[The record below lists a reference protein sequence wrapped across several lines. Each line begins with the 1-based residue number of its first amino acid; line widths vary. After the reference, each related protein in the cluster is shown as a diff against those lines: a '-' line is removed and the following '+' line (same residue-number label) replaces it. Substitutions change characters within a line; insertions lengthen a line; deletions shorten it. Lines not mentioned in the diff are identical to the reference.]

1 MIRQPFKARTAEE
14 LIALLSAVATAILA
28 VIIIM
33 LLYFGREIIIP
44 IALAILLSFVLAPLV
59 GALQRVRVPR
69 GLAVVGVVLIAFA
82 FIFAMGSLLATQ
94 LAQLAGDLPR
104 YQSTISEKIQSFR
117 ETTAG
122 RGTLERASGMLKDL
136 SKELDKPKEAMTA
149 LEAGSSPKAVP
160 PKPVPVEVR
169 QPDPGALESLQSLI
183 SPLLHPL
190 ATTGIIVIFVIFI
203 LIQREDLRNRLIRLA
218 GSHDLQRTTAALDD
232 AAIRLSRLFL
242 IQLLLNGSFGIIIGT
257 GLWLI
262 GVPSAILWG
271 ILAAVLRFVPYIG
284 AVIAAAF
291 PLALA
296 VAVDPTWT
304 MLLWTVALFL
314 VVEPIVGHVI
324 EPLVYGQSTGLSPVA
339 VVASATFWTALWGPI
354 GLVLA
359 TPLTVCLVV
368 LGRHVERLEFLDVMF
383 GDRPALSP
391 PEIFYQRMLAGDPTE
406 ASEKAEEFLKERSL
420 SSYYDEVALK
430 GLRLAQADVERGAL
444 DPERLIKIRDAVR
457 EFAGNI
463 SEHDDR
469 LPPKINPTTDV
480 EATSAVETVAEDA
493 PYENLPVLR
502 KEDLPPE
509 WQGEHPVLCVAGRS
523 LVDEA
528 AAIMLGQ
535 LSTAHGLSARV
546 EGAEALSTANI
557 FRLETRGV
565 AIVCLVYMDATSPA
579 HMRYSVRRLRRKL
592 PKATII
598 LGCWMKDMEPA
609 ALESLREGAK
619 ADLAASSL
627 GGAIKLCIRV
637 DRFRRY
643 FDNTF
648 RDRSLGTNAK
658 TAALS
663 EPAALR
669 RGRFVL
675 ATRKSRQGFPRRP
688 AVALRLPGGLL
699 RRAVLERN
707 RAYLAM
713 GRTALRG
720 RPVRCRCVGP
730 TIPDG
735 VASVT
740 SGDAD
745 QASVA
750 VL

>member
-1 MIRQPFKARTAEE
+1 MIRQSFKARTPEE
-14 LIALLSAVATAILA
+14 LIGLLSAVATAILT

-59 GALQRVRVPR
+59 GLLQSIRIPR
-69 GLAVVGVVLIAFA
+69 GLAVVSVVITAFA
-82 FIFAMGSLLATQ
+82 LIFAMGSLLANQ
-94 LAQLAGDLPR
+94 LTQLAGDLPR
-104 YQSTISEKIQSFR
+104 YQSTISEKIQAFR
-117 ETTAG
+117 DTTAG

-136 SKELDKPKEAMTA
+136 SKELDKPKEAATA
-149 LEAGSSPKAVP
+149 LGGGASPNATQP

-203 LIQREDLRNRLIRLA
+203 LLQREDLRNRLIRLA

-232 AAIRLSRLFL
+232 AASRLSRLFL
-242 IQLLLNGSFGIIIGT
+242 IQLLLNGSFGIIIGS

-284 AVIAAAF
+284 AAIAAAF

-296 VAVDPTWT
+296 VAVDPTWS
-304 MLLWTVALFL
+304 MLLWTLALFV
-314 VVEPIVGHVI
+314 VVEPVVGHVI
-324 EPLVYGQSTGLSPVA
+324 EPMVYGHSTGLSPVA

-430 GLRLAQADVERGAL
+430 GLQLAQVDAERGTL
-444 DPERLIKIRDAVR
+444 DPVRLTKIRDAIS
-457 EFAGNI
+457 EFANNI
-463 SEHDDR
+463 SELDDR
-469 LPPKINPTTDV
+469 QMPKVNSTTDAEV
-480 EATSAVETVAEDA
+480 TSAVETVAEDA
-493 PYENLPVLR
+493 PYENLPILS

-509 WQGEHPVLCVAGRS
+509 WRSEHPVLCVAGRT
-523 LVDEA
+523 LLDEA
-528 AAIMLGQ
+528 AATMLGQ
-535 LSTAHGLSARV
+535 LSTAHGLAARV
-546 EGAEALSTANI
+546 EAANALSTANI
-557 FRLETRGV
+557 FRLETAGV
-565 AIVCLVYMDATSPA
+565 AIVCLIYMDASSPA

-598 LGCWMKDMEPA
+598 LGCWLKDMEPA
-609 ALESLREGAK
+609 ALETLREGAK
-619 ADLAASSL
+619 ADLAAASL
-627 GGAIKLCIRV
+627 GQAVKLCIEATGVEDDSHLAGKDELSGTAVEGDQPRS
-637 DRFRRY
+637 RFQMADVGARY
-643 FDNTF
+643 SIKN
-648 RDRSLGTNAK
+648 
-658 TAALS
+658 
-663 EPAALR
+663 
-669 RGRFVL
+669 
-675 ATRKSRQGFPRRP
+675 Q
-688 AVALRLPGGLL
+688 
-699 RRAVLERN
+699 
-707 RAYLAM
+707 
-713 GRTALRG
+713 
-720 RPVRCRCVGP
+720 
-730 TIPDG
+730 
-735 VASVT
+735 
-740 SGDAD
+740 
-745 QASVA
+745 
-750 VL
+750 

>member
-1 MIRQPFKARTAEE
+1 VIRQRFEARTPEE

-28 VIIIM
+28 AMIVM
-33 LLYFGREIIIP
+33 VLYFGREIIIP

-59 GALQRVRVPR
+59 GLLQRVRFPR
-69 GLAVVGVVLIAFA
+69 GLAVVSVVVIAFA

-117 ETTAG
+117 DTTAG

-136 SKELDKPKEAMTA
+136 SKELDKPKEAASA
-149 LEAGSSPKAVP
+149 LGAGAAKGAT
-160 PKPVPVEVR
+160 PKPVPVEVL

-203 LIQREDLRNRLIRLA
+203 LLQREDLRNRLIRLA
-218 GSHDLQRTTAALDD
+218 GSHDLQRTTAALND
-232 AAIRLSRLFL
+232 AASRLSRLFL
-242 IQLLLNGSFGIIIGT
+242 TQLLLNGSFGIVIGV

-262 GVPSAILWG
+262 GIPSAILWG

-296 VAVDPTWT
+296 VAVDPTWS

-314 VVEPIVGHVI
+314 VVEPIVGHVV
-324 EPLVYGQSTGLSPVA
+324 EPMVYGHSTGLSPVA

-430 GLRLAQADVERGAL
+430 GLQLAQADAERGAL
-444 DPERLIKIRDAVR
+444 DPERQMKIRDAVS
-457 EFAGNI
+457 EFANNI
-463 SEHDDR
+463 SDRDDR
-469 LPPKINPTTDV
+469 PPPTINLTTDV

-493 PYENLPVLR
+493 PYENLPVLA
-502 KEDLPPE
+502 KHDLPPE
-509 WQGEHPVLCVAGRS
+509 WQGEHPVLCLAGRS
-523 LVDEA
+523 PIDEA
-528 AAIMLGQ
+528 AATMLSH
-535 LSTAHGLSARV
+535 LSTAHGLPARV

-557 FRLETRGV
+557 FRLETAGV
-565 AIVCLVYMDATSPA
+565 AIVCLVYMDASGPA

-598 LGCWMKDMEPA
+598 LGCWMKDLDSA
-609 ALESLREGAK
+609 ALETLQEGAK
-619 ADLAASSL
+619 ADLAAASL
-627 GGAIKLCIRV
+627 GGALKLCIEATGLKDLSTTPEGQV
-637 DRFRRY
+637 
-643 FDNTF
+643 
-648 RDRSLGTNAK
+648 SK
-658 TAALS
+658 STAA
-663 EPAALR
+663 
-669 RGRFVL
+669 
-675 ATRKSRQGFPRRP
+675 
-688 AVALRLPGGLL
+688 
-699 RRAVLERN
+699 
-707 RAYLAM
+707 
-713 GRTALRG
+713 
-720 RPVRCRCVGP
+720 
-730 TIPDG
+730 
-735 VASVT
+735 
-740 SGDAD
+740 
-745 QASVA
+745 
-750 VL
+750 